1 MNYKITLV
9 TGLWDIKRE
18 DLDEG
23 WSRSFENHYLQKFKD
38 LLKVDV
44 NLIIFGDDELEKF
57 VWEHRSNNNT
67 QFINRDTSWFKNEF
81 FEQIQNIRT
90 NSNWYNQAGW
100 LSNSTQA
107 KLEYYNPLVMSKM
120 FLLNDAKIVDQFNSD
135 YMFWIDAGLSN
146 TVHMGYFTHDN
157 ILDKLPS
164 VINKFTFIAFPY
176 DASNEIHGFT
186 YPKINEYANA
196 DVRKVGR
203 GGFFGGPKESISDI
217 NSIYYGLLRQTLDD
231 GYMGT
236 EESIFSIM
244 MYKHDDLVDHFTIG
258 YDGLMWKFFEDI
270 KNMNITPIFKNDI
283 EVKEVLN
290 PKNTAL
296 YIITFNS
303 PEQLELLLESM
314 VDGDKDFINK
324 PKKFL
329 LDNSTDK
336 STSKAY
342 NGLCQKFD
350 FELIKKDN
358 IGICGG
364 RQWVAEHAEENKFDY
379 YFFFEDDMCLFPEN
393 NNLCKNGFRQYVKNL
408 YKNSLNIIH
417 KEEFDFLKLSFSE
430 LYGDNGTQWSWY
442 NVPQHLREEI
452 WPEKPN
458 LPINGLDPNSP
469 KTKFNNIKSL
479 NNVPYI
485 DGEIYY
491 SNWPQVVSRYGNKR
505 MFLDT
510 TWGHPFE
517 QTWMS
522 HMYQETIKGNLKPAV
537 LLASPI
543 NHNRIKYYEA
553 HERRE
558 N

>member
-18 DLDEG
+18 DLGEG

-314 VDGDKDFINK
+314 VDGDKDFIDK

-342 NGLCQKFD
+342 NELCQKFD

-522 HMYQETIKGNLKPAV
+522 HMYQETIKGKLNPAV

>member
-18 DLDEG
+18 DLGEG

-314 VDGDKDFINK
+314 VDGDKDFIDK

-342 NGLCQKFD
+342 NELCQKFD

-430 LYGDNGTQWSWY
+430 LYGDNATQWSWY

-522 HMYQETIKGNLKPAV
+522 HMYQETIKGKLNPAV

>member
-314 VDGDKDFINK
+314 VDGDKDFIDK